1 MAVDKRQHNRE
12 QIERIVDWL
21 REQVDELPFGS
32 ISVALHLHKGLITRA
47 ETGVT
52 ESISTKT
59 GGDHE

>member
-1 MAVDKRQHNRE
+1 MATDRNEHNRE

-21 REQVDELPFGS
+21 RQQVDELPFGS
-32 ISVALHLHKGLITRA
+32 ISISFHLHKGLITRA

-59 GGDHE
+59 ND